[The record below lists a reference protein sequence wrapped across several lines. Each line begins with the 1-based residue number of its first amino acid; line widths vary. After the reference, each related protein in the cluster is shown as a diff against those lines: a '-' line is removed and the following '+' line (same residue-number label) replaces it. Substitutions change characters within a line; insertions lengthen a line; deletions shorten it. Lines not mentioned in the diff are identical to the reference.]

1 MTLNANYSP
10 VYHAPHFEP
19 TVDEIAAL
27 KHLEMENISVT
38 SALKEHMSGRL
49 YEHGFITKNA
59 SGQLAITDTGRHLV
73 RRQNN

>member
-10 VYHAPHFEP
+10 VYHSPHFEP
-19 TVDEIAAL
+19 TVDEIATL

>member
-1 MTLNANYSP
+1 MSLNANYNP

-19 TVDEIAAL
+19 TVDEIATL
-27 KHLEMENISVT
+27 KHLEMENISVA